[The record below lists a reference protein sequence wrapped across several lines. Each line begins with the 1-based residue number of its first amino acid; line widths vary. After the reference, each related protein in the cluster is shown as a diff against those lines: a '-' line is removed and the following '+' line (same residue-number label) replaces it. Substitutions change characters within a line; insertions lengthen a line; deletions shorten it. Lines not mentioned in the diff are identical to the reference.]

1 MTNEHCKFYDPNN
14 GTLVT
19 MTGEIF
25 LVDLLE
31 KLEGKV
37 DLIQSN
43 TDGVIAKQLP
53 GVKDEELVAKINEW
67 QERTGFVLKL
77 EKVYDIHQRDVN
89 CYMYKTESGKIK
101 TLGEAVKHYD
111 AWENPF
117 AEDVYMA
124 KEPVIIEQGIV
135 DYFMFN
141 KSP

>member
-43 TDGVIAKQLP
+43 TDGVIAKPLP
-53 GVKDEELVAKINEW
+53 GVKDEELVAIINEW
-67 QERTGFVLKL
+67 QERTLLDMNVKDDIAYLANQLNHDIPFENKKEVL
-77 EKVYDIHQRDVN
+77 E
-89 CYMYKTESGKIK
+89 ESIIAYNSISK
-101 TLGEAVKHYD
+101 
-111 AWENPF
+111 
-117 AEDVYMA
+117 A
-124 KEPVIIEQGIV
+124 KFIFETKK
-135 DYFMFN
+135 Y
-141 KSP
+141 